1 MLDSL
6 TIDHGRK
13 TATRVGRCTDCREE
27 GVITPTTRGWGGRSM
42 CDLHIESREA
52 IWNDCRVCYAEYYG
66 GSVARA
72 NVLCAMHNDIRKE
85 TL

>member
-13 TATRVGRCTDCREE
+13 ARTHVGRCTDCRSE
-27 GVITPTTRGWGGRSM
+27 GVITPTTRAWGGRSM
-42 CDLHIESREA
+42 CDLHIESRQS
-52 IWNDCRVCYAEYYG
+52 IWDDCRVCYQEYYG
-66 GSVARA
+66 GSPRPT
-72 NVLCAMHNDIRKE
+72 VLCAMHNDIRKE